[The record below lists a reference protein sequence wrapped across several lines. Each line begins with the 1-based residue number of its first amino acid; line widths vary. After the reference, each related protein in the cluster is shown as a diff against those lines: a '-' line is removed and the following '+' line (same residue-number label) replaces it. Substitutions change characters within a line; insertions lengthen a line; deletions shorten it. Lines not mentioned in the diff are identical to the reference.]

1 MLLDLLN
8 APLVELGG
16 IKQLKRASGE
26 RDERD
31 GEEEEEGSSWDM
43 RRDDRKRDWL

>member
-16 IKQLKRASGE
+16 IKQLKRASREWRE
-26 RDERD
+26 RDERKVM
-31 GEEEEEGSSWDM
+31 EEGKQES
-43 RRDDRKRDWL
+43 RGE